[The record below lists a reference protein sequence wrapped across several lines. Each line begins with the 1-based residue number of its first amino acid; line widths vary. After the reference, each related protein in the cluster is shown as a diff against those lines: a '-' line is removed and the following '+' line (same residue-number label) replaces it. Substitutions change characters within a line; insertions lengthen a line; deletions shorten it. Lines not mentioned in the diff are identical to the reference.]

1 MTETNV
7 QARNRAYSTYK
18 NEDLPAPHRF
28 DVALEILKKSCDLEH
43 TTDTETLGLAGA
55 IYKHLWNYSGR
66 REDLERS
73 LHFYEKGHELDAP
86 DDGYTS
92 LNAAFVL
99 DLLAQQESLIGGA
112 IADGNAKARTEHAIE
127 IRTEVLAKL
136 EAIEP
141 QSTVWWYCA
150 NLAEA
155 ALGLG
160 QIDKAGRALERG
172 LATSPDNV
180 QATARQLAA
189 LVRMRFDDTQE
200 TLFRDAT
207 AMLARVFSIGDAA
220 LQALVSGKLGIG
232 LSGGGFRASLFHIG
246 VLAKLAEL
254 DLLRYVEVISC
265 VSGGSIVGAFY
276 YLELKKR
283 LERGP
288 VSRADYIAI
297 VRDVERKF
305 LEGVQTNIRTSV
317 ASNPFKSFW
326 MAVWPGYTRSD
337 RIADLYEKKLYGR
350 IPDKGK
356 EPARTMAD
364 LKVSIPGMPE
374 FKPKNDNWRLDAKV
388 PMLVLNATVLN
399 TGHTWQFTSTYMGES
414 PQAIN
419 AAIDAIPRLRRR
431 YYTETSKVED
441 DQAPG
446 GYREVSDTRDISVGT
461 AVGASA
467 CVPGLFEPIVLKDV
481 YEDRAV
487 RLVDGGVHDNQG
499 LGTLLE
505 LGCRII
511 LVSDASGQMSED
523 KNPDGALTSVVGRS
537 SSISMAR
544 VREAQYDQLATLSRS
559 GALVGSMFIHMT
571 KDLDEPSVP
580 FIGAPPE
587 PPETFP
593 HKTSYGIDRE
603 IQMMLSKIRTDL
615 DSFSDAEAYALMTS
629 GYAMAEQALVEQ
641 KCAPTLPIH
650 PAPESWAF
658 LGVYPALTK
667 ADPKANARMEKL
679 LGVSGQLAFKVWRQW
694 LPLKVLAGLAGLA
707 ALASL
712 AIGIWQN
719 WDKPLFGWKP
729 VPVPTTGWVVAAIAT
744 ILLAV
749 GFRYLMD
756 KVFRIQ
762 KRFGEFLVGIGL
774 MFASP
779 LAWLHLALFDKL
791 FLWYGR
797 WPKAPEP
804 PLVSIAT
811 SGPMLRV
818 KPRSKT
824 SGTPTVVPEPQVHEP
839 QSPAEPPAEVR

>member
-1 MTETNV
+1 MAETNV

-43 TTDTETLGLAGA
+43 TTDTDTLGLAGA

-112 IADGNAKARTEHAIE
+112 IADANARARTEHATE

-160 QIDKAGRALERG
+160 QIEKAGRALERG

-200 TLFRDAT
+200 ALFRDAT
-207 AMLARVFSIGDAA
+207 AMLARVFRIGDAA
-220 LQALVSGKLGIG
+220 LQALVAGKLGIG

-288 VSRADYIAI
+288 VSRADYIEI

-305 LEGVQTNIRTSV
+305 LDGVQTNIRTSV

-337 RIADLYEKKLYGR
+337 RIADLYEQKLFDK
-350 IPDKGK
+350 IPDVGQK
-356 EPARTMAD
+356 PARTMAD
-364 LKVSIPGMPE
+364 LMVSIPGMPK
-374 FKPKNDNWRLDAKV
+374 FNPKNDNWRLDAKV

-431 YYTETSKVED
+431 YYNEGTKED
-441 DQAPG
+441 
-446 GYREVSDTRDISVGT
+446 VSLGR

-467 CVPGLFEPIVLKDV
+467 CVPGLFEAIAMRGE
-481 YEDRAV
+481 YEDRTI

-523 KNPDGALTSVVGRS
+523 KNPDGALPSVVGRS

-593 HKTSYGIDRE
+593 AKTSYGIDRE

-641 KCAPTLPIH
+641 KCAPTLPIQ

-658 LGVYPALTK
+658 LGARDALTK
-667 ADPKANARMEKL
+667 ADPEANARMEKL

-694 LPLKVLAGLAGLA
+694 LPLKILAGVGGLLAVA
-707 ALASL
+707 ALA
-712 AIGIWQN
+712 IGTWQN
-719 WDKPLFGWKP
+719 WDKPVFGWKP
-729 VPVPTTGWVVAAIAT
+729 VPVPTTGWVVAAMAL
-744 ILLAV
+744 ILAAV
-749 GFRYLMD
+749 AFRYVMD

-762 KRFGEFLVGIGL
+762 KRFGELLLGIGL
-774 MFASP
+774 MLAFP
-779 LAWLHLALFDKL
+779 LAWLHLAVFDKL

-804 PLVSIAT
+804 PLASIAT
-811 SGPMLRV
+811 RGPMLTV

-839 QSPAEPPAEVR
+839 PADAQPTS